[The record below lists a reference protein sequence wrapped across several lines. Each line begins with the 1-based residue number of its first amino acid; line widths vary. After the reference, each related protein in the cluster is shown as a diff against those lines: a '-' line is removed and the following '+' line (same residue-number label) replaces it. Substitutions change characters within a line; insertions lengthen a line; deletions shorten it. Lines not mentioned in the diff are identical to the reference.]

1 MIKIIYGAKGSG
13 KTKKI
18 LDSAEVALRTTKGD
32 VVFLAATSRYRME
45 IKPQIRFIDTVSEG
59 IGSKDA
65 LIGFLKGLLCGN
77 YDIEYIFIDGFYK
90 MMGVTLADPS
100 VAEFFL
106 ALEQLS
112 DNVNFVLTVSCDKEE
127 MPAFIAKY
135 VD

>member
-1 MIKIIYGAKGSG
+1 
-13 KTKKI
+13 
-18 LDSAEVALRTTKGD
+18 
-32 VVFLAATSRYRME
+32 
-45 IKPQIRFIDTVSEG
+45 
-59 IGSKDA
+59 
-65 LIGFLKGLLCGN
+65 
-77 YDIEYIFIDGFYK
+77 
-90 MMGVTLADPS
+90 MMGVPLSDPS

>member
-13 KTKKI
+13 KTKRI

-45 IKPQIRFIDTVSEG
+45 IKPQIRFIDTINEG

-90 MMGVTLADPS
+90 MMGVPFSDPS

>member
-13 KTKKI
+13 KTKRI

-45 IKPQIRFIDTVSEG
+45 IKPQIRFIDTINEG

-90 MMGVTLADPS
+90 MMGVDLFDPS

>member
-13 KTKKI
+13 KTKRI

-45 IKPQIRFIDTVSEG
+45 IKPQIRFIDTVSAG
-59 IGSKDA
+59 IGTKDA

-90 MMGVTLADPS
+90 MMGVDLAAPS

-127 MPAFIAKY
+127 MPAVIAKY

>member
-13 KTKKI
+13 KTKRI

-59 IGSKDA
+59 IGTKDA

-90 MMGVTLADPS
+90 MMGVDLSDPS

-106 ALEQLS
+106 ALEHLS

>member
-13 KTKKI
+13 KTKRI

-45 IKPQIRFIDTVSEG
+45 IKPQIRFIDTINEG

-90 MMGVTLADPS
+90 MMGVDLSDPS

>member
-45 IKPQIRFIDTVSEG
+45 IKPQIRFIDTINEG

-90 MMGVTLADPS
+90 MMGVDLSDPS